1 MGNGVTE
8 REVEILM
15 AVAEADSGEE
25 AAAKVGVTPDVVRK
39 TTMRLRRKLGVQ
51 TNLQAL
57 VKLTGGVRFV
67 TTKTTT
73 TDVRLERLDD

>member
-15 AVAEADSGEE
+15 AVAEHGEVADASRVL
-25 AAAKVGVTPDVVRK
+25 KVSENVVRA
-39 TTMRLRRKLGVQ
+39 TTQRLRRKLEVK

-57 VKLTGGVRFV
+57 LKLMGGVRFV
-67 TTKTTT
+67 STKTTT
-73 TDVRLERLDD
+73 TDVKLEKVDV